1 MQEKIFEILFE
12 RDEITWQSI
21 IYELVRSEQMNPWN
35 IDVSLLTQ
43 RYMQMLSKLK
53 ELDFRISGKV
63 LLAAALLL
71 KIKSNRLV
79 DEDIQMFD
87 KLFAQEEN
95 IESNDL
101 GLFEEQIPQREELNY
116 SLIHRTPQ
124 PRKRKVSI
132 YDLVKALEKALEVS
146 RRRILTSIQP
156 SMKVPVKPKEVT
168 QIIKEVYA
176 RIMSFFTLDKKARLT
191 FSKLIPSDKREDKV
205 YTFIPL
211 LHLANQHKIELLQEQ
226 HFGEIEI
233 LLRDEKGLAK

>member
-1 MQEKIFEILFE
+1 
-12 RDEITWQSI
+12 
-21 IYELVRSEQMNPWN
+21 
-35 IDVSLLTQ
+35 
-43 RYMQMLSKLK
+43 
-53 ELDFRISGKV
+53 
-63 LLAAALLL
+63 
-71 KIKSNRLV
+71 
-79 DEDIQMFD
+79 
-87 KLFAQEEN
+87 
-95 IESNDL
+95 
-101 GLFEEQIPQREELNY
+101 
-116 SLIHRTPQ
+116 
-124 PRKRKVSI
+124 KVSI